1 MFRNKMTMALL
12 GLVASAL
19 VVSAC
24 VPGAPQ
30 PAMAQSTD
38 PAPTVTRTIS
48 VSGNGQAYTA
58 PDKAMISIGVQTRDK
73 DAGKAVDNNTAAMNK
88 ILAALKAQGIADK
101 DLQTQNFSI
110 NPQYEYD
117 SSGNPTGAVS
127 FIVDNTLVATV
138 RNLPKLGAT
147 LSSAVSAGA
156 NNIYGIS
163 FGVQDPSA
171 LQATARDLAVADA
184 RARAEAL
191 AKAAGVTLGEVIS
204 ISESLNV
211 NNPVPVYARDMAQ
224 AVGGDVPVATG
235 EQSVSVD
242 VSVTFAIQ

>member
-12 GLVASAL
+12 GLAAAAL

-24 VPGAPQ
+24 APGDPK
-30 PAMAQSTD
+30 PAMAQGTEPS
-38 PAPTVTRTIS
+38 PTVTRTIS
-48 VSGNGQAYTA
+48 VSGTGQAYTT

-110 NPQYEYD
+110 SPQYEYD
-117 SSGNPTGAVS
+117 SSGNPTGAVN
-127 FIVDNTLVATV
+127 FVVDNTLVATV
-138 RNLPKLGAT
+138 KNLPKLGAT
-147 LSSAVSAGA
+147 LTAAVNAGA

-163 FGVQDPSA
+163 FGVQNPST

-204 ISESLNV
+204 ISESVNV
-211 NNPVPVYARDMAQ
+211 VSPMPVYARDMAQ
-224 AVGGDVPVATG
+224 SVGGDVPVAAG
-235 EQSVSVD
+235 EQSVNVD
-242 VSVTFAIQ
+242 VSVTFAIP

>member
-1 MFRNKMTMALL
+1 MFKRHMMVALL
-12 GLVASAL
+12 GIAASAL

-24 VPGAPQ
+24 VPAAPL

-48 VSGNGQAYTA
+48 VSGTGLAYTT

-88 ILAALKAQGIADK
+88 IMAALKAQGIADK

-110 NPQYEYD
+110 SPQSEYD
-117 SSGNPTGAVS
+117 SSGNPTGVVNYV
-127 FIVDNTLVATV
+127 VDNTLVATV
-138 RNLPKLGAT
+138 RNLPKIGAT
-147 LSSAVSAGA
+147 LSAAVDAGA

-163 FGVQDPSA
+163 FGVQDPSK

-191 AKAAGVTLGEVIS
+191 AKAAGVTLGDVIS
-204 ISESLNV
+204 ISESV
-211 NNPVPVYARDMAQ
+211 GYSVPSPIYARDMAQ
-224 AVGGDVPVATG
+224 ASSAEVPVAAG
-235 EQSVSVD
+235 EQTVSVD
-242 VSVTFAIQ
+242 VSVTFAIK